1 MRPQEYATLYRKWTT
16 QFPAYVQ
23 PFLVA
28 TGPRGHSADGDIG
41 WTTGFFENMRGYQ
54 PPDGFSVHY
63 YTDLRPT
70 QIKAADFNAAE
81 WYEVLLRGIRLE
93 KVLQDHWNE
102 IGKFDPAHRTKF
114 VVDEW
119 GVWYK
124 PGEELQPSYILS
136 EPITLRDAIHTG
148 LTFDIFNR
156 HVEKIAMA
164 NVAQTVNCIHS
175 LFLAQG
181 DKFVRTPA
189 YYVFEM
195 YRAHMGAKQV
205 PVENPA
211 KDLKVTALGGPAAL
225 PGLSASAS
233 IRESKLTV
241 TITNP
246 SLDASVPV
254 RVRLANG
261 ANAREAKGVVLTHQD
276 MRATNTFTKPDQ
288 VKPTPYPVKIEGN
301 ALALTMPKQ
310 SVGLIQCEIG

>member
-1 MRPQEYATLYRKWTT
+1 
-16 QFPAYVQ
+16 
-23 PFLVA
+23 
-28 TGPRGHSADGDIG
+28 
-41 WTTGFFENMRGYQ
+41 
-54 PPDGFSVHY
+54 
-63 YTDLRPT
+63 
-70 QIKAADFNAAE
+70 
-81 WYEVLLRGIRLE
+81 
-93 KVLQDHWNE
+93 
-102 IGKFDPAHRTKF
+102 
-114 VVDEW
+114 
-119 GVWYK
+119 
-124 PGEELQPSYILS
+124 
-136 EPITLRDAIHTG
+136 
-148 LTFDIFNR
+148 
-156 HVEKIAMA
+156 
-164 NVAQTVNCIHS
+164 
-175 LFLAQG
+175 
-181 DKFVRTPA
+181 
-189 YYVFEM
+189 M